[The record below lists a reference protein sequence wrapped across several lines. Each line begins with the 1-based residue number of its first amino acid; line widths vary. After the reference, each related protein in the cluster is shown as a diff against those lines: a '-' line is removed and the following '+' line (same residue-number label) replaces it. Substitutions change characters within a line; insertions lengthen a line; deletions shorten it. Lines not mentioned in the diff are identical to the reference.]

1 MNEFIPLFLSLALG
15 LLIGLERG
23 WREVIDGESSPF
35 FGLRTFGL
43 IGLLGGIIGFISNTY
58 DNLLIAGIAF
68 AAVTVL
74 LTAVHVSDCG
84 RPHGVGIT
92 TVIAAAI
99 TFCLGI
105 LSSLGFM
112 TIASSIAVVT
122 AVILSMKPVVYQW
135 VKKLEAKEIHATL
148 KLLLIS
154 VVLLPVLPDKGY
166 GPYAA
171 LNPYEVWWFVVLI
184 TGMSFAGYF
193 AIRIAGAGKGIMI
206 TGILGGLV
214 SSTAL
219 TLSFSR
225 LGKHSQLKR
234 VFSAGILIA
243 CGTMFPRM
251 LIEVSVVNK
260 ELLKLVAVPL
270 VVSGLTVYIGMAF
283 FWFTRSRDKEVK
295 ADVPP
300 LSNPFQIK
308 PALKFATLISVI
320 LLFSQFIKESFGDAG
335 IIVLA
340 FFSGLTDVDAIT
352 ISMARLAHEGLSHT
366 TASMA
371 IMTAAATNTLL
382 KGFLVLF
389 ISNRLI
395 GLRVMAVFVTALAA
409 GGLALYIAA

>member
-1 MNEFIPLFLSLALG
+1 MNDFIPLFLSLALG

-58 DNLLIAGIAF
+58 SNLLIAGIAF

-92 TVIAAAI
+92 TVVAADI

-105 LSSLGFM
+105 LSSMGFM
-112 TIASSIAVVT
+112 SMASSIAVVT
-122 AVILSMKPVVYQW
+122 AVILSMKPFVYQW
-135 VKKLEAKEIHATL
+135 VRKLEAKEIHATL

-166 GPYAA
+166 GPYSA

-234 VFSAGILIA
+234 VFSAGILVA

-270 VVSGLTVYIGMAF
+270 IVSGASVYLGMAF
-283 FWFTRSRDKEVK
+283 FWFTRARDKEAK

-300 LSNPFQIK
+300 LSNPFQIL
-308 PALKFATLISVI
+308 PALKFAGLISMI
-320 LLFSQFIKESFGDAG
+320 LLFSQFIKEYYGDTG

-352 ISMARLAHEGLSHT
+352 ISMARLAHGELSHT
-366 TASMA
+366 TAATA
-371 IMTAAATNTLL
+371 IMTAAATNTIL
-382 KGFLVLF
+382 KGLLVLL
-389 ISNRLI
+389 ISNRQI
-395 GLRVMAVFVTALAA
+395 GIRVMGVFITALAA

>member
-1 MNEFIPLFLSLALG
+1 MNEFLPLFLSLALG

-23 WREVIDGESSPF
+23 WREIIDGEASPF

-43 IGLLGGIIGFISNTY
+43 IGLLGGIIGFISHTY
-58 DNLLIAGIAF
+58 DNMMIIAIAF

-92 TVIAAAI
+92 TVVAAAI
-99 TFCLGI
+99 TFCLGV
-105 LSSLGFM
+105 LSTIGFM
-112 TIASSIAVVT
+112 SIASSIAVVT
-122 AVILSMKPVVYQW
+122 AVILSMKPIVYQW
-135 VKKLEAKEIHATL
+135 VRKLEAKEIYAVL

-154 VVLLPVLPDKGY
+154 VVLLPVLPNKGF
-166 GPYAA
+166 GPYSA

-234 VFSAGILIA
+234 IFSAGILVA

-251 LIEVSVVNK
+251 IIEVSVVNK
-260 ELLKLVAVPL
+260 ELLKLVAIPL
-270 VVSGLTVYIGMAF
+270 SVSGITVYAGMLF
-283 FWFTRSRDKEVK
+283 FWLTRAKDREVK
-295 ADVPP
+295 ADMPP

-308 PALKFATLISVI
+308 PALKFAALISVI

-335 IIVLA
+335 IIILA

-382 KGFLVLF
+382 KGLLVLF
-389 ISNRLI
+389 LSNRLI
-395 GLRVMAVFVTALAA
+395 GIRVMSVFVIAIVA
-409 GGLALYIAA
+409 GAVSLYIAA